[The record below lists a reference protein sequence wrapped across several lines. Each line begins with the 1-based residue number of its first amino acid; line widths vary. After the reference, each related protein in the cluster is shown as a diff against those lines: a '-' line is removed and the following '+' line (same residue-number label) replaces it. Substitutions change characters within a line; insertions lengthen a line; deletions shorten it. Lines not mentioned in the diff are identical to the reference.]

1 MGLKAYLNDI
11 VEAVVTTAKGM
22 RITARYGVDPKEE
35 VTLQYP
41 EERWEIPEG
50 YRGFLHNDI
59 KTCTACTMCV
69 KMCPV
74 DCISLESVRG
84 ADKRMVLASYDINIG
99 RCMYCGLCVEVC
111 PPKSLK
117 HTSGYEMAS
126 VDRGELILHFIAED
140 AAEIKARV
148 ARQVAEAAAKA
159 AEAAKAEAGK
169 AAKAAETPKPAD
181 LSAEA
186 AKVPGNGA
194 EGGEGGGE
202 QRMSGPAEYIFYAAA
217 AMTVGAAIL
226 VAILPNILYA
236 AVALLFS
243 FAGVAGLYV
252 LLSADFLAAT
262 QILVY
267 VGGILVLLL
276 FAVFLS
282 NRISDAKITNPTHFR
297 LPAAAICLVLF
308 GVLSYAAVSTPY
320 AVKKGVYLPTTADI
334 GELLMTRYLLPFEV
348 ASVLLLAAL
357 IGAALLSRP
366 DRAAPEKGDME
377 EGKG

>member
-1 MGLKAYLNDI
+1 MGLKEYMNDI

-69 KMCPV
+69 KVCPI

-84 ADKRMVLASYDINIG
+84 ADKKMVLASYDINIG

-126 VDRGELILHFIAED
+126 VARGELILHFIAED

-159 AEAAKAEAGK
+159 EAQAAAKAEAQAVTKAAEVPSSGTAEPPAAATPEPAEAQA
-169 AAKAAETPKPAD
+169 AAKAAEVPSLGTEPTP
-181 LSAEA
+181 
-186 AKVPGNGA
+186 
-194 EGGEGGGE
+194 
-202 QRMSGPAEYIFYAAA
+202 
-217 AMTVGAAIL
+217 
-226 VAILPNILYA
+226 
-236 AVALLFS
+236 
-243 FAGVAGLYV
+243 
-252 LLSADFLAAT
+252 
-262 QILVY
+262 
-267 VGGILVLLL
+267 
-276 FAVFLS
+276 
-282 NRISDAKITNPTHFR
+282 
-297 LPAAAICLVLF
+297 
-308 GVLSYAAVSTPY
+308 
-320 AVKKGVYLPTTADI
+320 
-334 GELLMTRYLLPFEV
+334 
-348 ASVLLLAAL
+348 
-357 IGAALLSRP
+357 
-366 DRAAPEKGDME
+366 APEKKE
-377 EGKG
+377 

>member
-1 MGLKAYLNDI
+1 MGLKAYMNDI

-22 RITARYGVDPKEE
+22 RITARYGVDPREE

-69 KMCPV
+69 KTCPV

-126 VDRGELILHFIAED
+126 VTRGELILHFIAED

-159 AEAAKAEAGK
+159 AEV
-169 AAKAAETPKPAD
+169 AKAAEAAGAQASAKTAEVPLSGTKPSDVSSESAKAPVVEPK
-181 LSAEA
+181 A
-186 AKVPGNGA
+186 AK
-194 EGGEGGGE
+194 EGENKE
-202 QRMSGPAEYIFYAAA
+202 
-217 AMTVGAAIL
+217 
-226 VAILPNILYA
+226 
-236 AVALLFS
+236 
-243 FAGVAGLYV
+243 
-252 LLSADFLAAT
+252 
-262 QILVY
+262 
-267 VGGILVLLL
+267 
-276 FAVFLS
+276 
-282 NRISDAKITNPTHFR
+282 
-297 LPAAAICLVLF
+297 
-308 GVLSYAAVSTPY
+308 
-320 AVKKGVYLPTTADI
+320 
-334 GELLMTRYLLPFEV
+334 
-348 ASVLLLAAL
+348 
-357 IGAALLSRP
+357 
-366 DRAAPEKGDME
+366 
-377 EGKG
+377 